1 MADLHPPRPTQRRR
15 RRLAIVLGAMWLFVL
30 VVVVAVTLSTRS
42 ELVGTNDG
50 AGIAVVVATMPA
62 ILLAVCLLRQPFI
75 AVLTMI
81 VAAIATWFLASGI
94 LNGESSTAAVGVIV
108 IPPTSLLIVGV
119 GIVAQLLLSPREQK
133 PKPARGVP

>member
-15 RRLAIVLGAMWLFVL
+15 RRPRIALGAMWLFVL

-62 ILLAVCLLRQPFI
+62 ILLAACLLRQ
-75 AVLTMI
+75 L
-81 VAAIATWFLASGI
+81 
-94 LNGESSTAAVGVIV
+94 SS
-108 IPPTSLLIVGV
+108 PC
-119 GIVAQLLLSPREQK
+119 
-133 PKPARGVP
+133 